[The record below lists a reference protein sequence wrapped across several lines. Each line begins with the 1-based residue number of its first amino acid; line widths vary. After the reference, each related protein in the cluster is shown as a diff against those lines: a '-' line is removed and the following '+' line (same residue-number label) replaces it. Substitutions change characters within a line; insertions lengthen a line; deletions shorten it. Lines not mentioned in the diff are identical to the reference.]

1 MFERRSPWRPVPHR
15 RIAARVLACTLLGFP
30 LVALGASA
38 PRAPQAVI
46 PIPGGQHGVG
56 FDDIGYAA
64 ALGRVTIPAGA
75 TGNLVLLDP
84 ATDAL
89 TVIPGVS
96 AASAPGE
103 SHREGTTSAMYAEG
117 YLFASD
123 HDPDAIVAIDPRTHA
138 IVGRT
143 ALAGGPDYVR
153 YVVRTH
159 EVWVTEPERQQI
171 QVFKLAVGA
180 RPVLTPET
188 VIHIAGGPES
198 LEIDD
203 QRDRAYSNL
212 WKSDTVE
219 MDLTTHAVLAKWPN
233 TCKRSH
239 GIAIDAQHDHV
250 FVGCGAGKVVTLAPA
265 DGGKVIATAHAGA
278 GIDIISYDSRLHH
291 LYVPGAQAETLTIF
305 NAEPSGA
312 LKPLAVYRTA
322 ARAHCVTHD
331 QTGHV
336 YVCDPGA
343 GAILKIDDR

>member
-1 MFERRSPWRPVPHR
+1 MFERRFLRQPVLSY
-15 RIAARVLACTLLGFP
+15 RIAARVFACALLGFP
-30 LVALGASA
+30 LFAMAA

-46 PIPGGQHGVG
+46 AIPGGQRGIG

-64 ALGRVTIPAGA
+64 PMGRVTIPAGA

-84 ATDAL
+84 ATDAF

-96 AASAPGE
+96 AVSAPGE

-123 HDPDAIVAIDPRTHA
+123 HAPDAIVAIDPRTHA

-153 YVVRTH
+153 YVARTH

-171 QVFKLAVGA
+171 QVFKLAVA
-180 RPVLTPET
+180 PRPVLTPET
-188 VIHIAGGPES
+188 VIAVAGGPES
-198 LEIDD
+198 LEIDAR
-203 QRDRAYSNL
+203 RDRAYSNL
-212 WKSDTVE
+212 WKGDTVE
-219 MDLTTHAVLAKWPN
+219 LDLATHAVLATWSN
-233 TCKRSH
+233 TCERAH
-239 GIAIDAQHDHV
+239 GIAIDDSHDHV
-250 FVGCGAGKVVTLAPA
+250 FVGCGDGKVVTLAPA
-265 DGGKVIATAHAGA
+265 DHGKVVASAQAGT

-291 LYVPGAQAETLTIF
+291 LYVPGAKAETLTIF
-305 NAEPSGA
+305 NAEPSGV

-331 QTGHV
+331 QAGHV

>member
-1 MFERRSPWRPVPHR
+1 MFQRRFVRRLAPPR
-15 RIAARVLACTLLGFP
+15 RIAARVLACALFGLPLL
-30 LVALGASA
+30 AIGATA
-38 PRAPQAVI
+38 PRAPDAVI
-46 PIPGGQHGVG
+46 PIPGGRHGIG

-75 TGNLVLLDP
+75 TGNLVLIDP
-84 ATDAL
+84 ANDAL
-89 TVIPGVS
+89 TIISGVS
-96 AASAPGE
+96 AASAPGK

-123 HDPDAIVAIDPRTHA
+123 HEPDAVVAIDPRTHA

-153 YVVRTH
+153 YVARTH
-159 EVWVTEPERQQI
+159 EVWVTEPDRQQI
-171 QVFKLAVGA
+171 QVFKLAVA
-180 RPVLTPET
+180 SRPVLTPET

-198 LEIDD
+198 LEIDAR
-203 QRDRAYSNL
+203 RDRAYSNL

-219 MDLTTHAVLAKWPN
+219 IDLTAHKVMAMWPN

-239 GIAIDAQHDHV
+239 GIAIDEVHDHV
-250 FVGCGAGKVVTLAPA
+250 FVGCGGGKVVTLAPA
-265 DGGKVIATAHAGA
+265 DHGKVLATAHAGA

-291 LYVPGAQAETLTIF
+291 LYVPGAKAQTLTIF
-305 NAEPSGA
+305 DAEPSGT
-312 LKPLAVYRTA
+312 LKPIAVYRTA

-331 QTGHV
+331 QTGHI

-343 GAILKIDDR
+343 GATLKIDDR